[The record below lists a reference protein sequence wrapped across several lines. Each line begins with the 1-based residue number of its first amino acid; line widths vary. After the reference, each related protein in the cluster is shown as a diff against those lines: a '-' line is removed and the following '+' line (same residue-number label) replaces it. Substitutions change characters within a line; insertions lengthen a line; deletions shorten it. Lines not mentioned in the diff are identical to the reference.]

1 MGKKLGN
8 VLKYGVSFVLAA
20 VLVWLVVR
28 KIDWA
33 SFLTGL
39 KNTRWLWMI
48 GYAFSAV
55 LALVFR
61 AQRWKQLLKPLDS
74 RIRYG
79 RCWDANN
86 IGNLGG
92 LVLPG
97 SSEPIRAGLIT
108 SKNVPFQTVFGTM
121 IMERAWDFLFIF
133 ITFVLALVL
142 KWDLFGGFFKGHI
155 LKPLGGTVLPWVIL
169 VLVVLLTA
177 GFIWASYHYR
187 GKSKFFTRVAGILD
201 GLVQGLG
208 SFGRMKNKLPYII
221 HTTMIWVMYMFMSYF
236 CLKAIP
242 ELSGMDL
249 ADALFLSAL
258 GNVASIVP
266 VPGGIG
272 AYHYLLMVCISSLY
286 GFSDETGLLF
296 ATLNHE
302 SHALIILALG
312 IWSYIKRIVV
322 MKNKDIAEIRAE
334 KQQEKE
340 SSE

>member
-1 MGKKLGN
+1 
-8 VLKYGVSFVLAA
+8 
-20 VLVWLVVR
+20 
-28 KIDWA
+28 
-33 SFLTGL
+33 
-39 KNTRWLWMI
+39 
-48 GYAFSAV
+48 
-55 LALVFR
+55 
-61 AQRWKQLLKPLDS
+61 
-74 RIRYG
+74 
-79 RCWDANN
+79 
-86 IGNLGG
+86 
-92 LVLPG
+92 
-97 SSEPIRAGLIT
+97 
-108 SKNVPFQTVFGTM
+108 
-121 IMERAWDFLFIF
+121 
-133 ITFVLALVL
+133 
-142 KWDLFGGFFKGHI
+142 
-155 LKPLGGTVLPWVIL
+155 
-169 VLVVLLTA
+169 
-177 GFIWASYHYR
+177 
-187 GKSKFFTRVAGILD
+187 
-201 GLVQGLG
+201 
-208 SFGRMKNKLPYII
+208 MKNKLPYII